1 MNAFLEAIAWIFS
14 PDRLT
19 GTLPLPT
26 AIVQHLW
33 LTGLSVLI
41 AAVIAI
47 PFGWLIGH
55 TGRGREIAVFLSG
68 AARAL
73 PSLGLVI
80 LLYLVIGVNFKTEAA
95 IVAFVILAIPSI
107 LAGAYA
113 GVEAIDRDVIA
124 AGRAMGMTEW
134 QILWKIEVPLGL
146 PLLIGGLRSATLQVV
161 ATVTIAAYVGIGGLG
176 FYIIQG
182 IQVRIFPQILGPPF
196 SSSCSPWRS
205 TASSPCCSASS
216 SRAASPCA
224 ALHVARRPCARAQP
238 RMRPPDSTKPEVVM
252 STAKTRLTAAL
263 AAVAATSLA
272 LAGCASSDP
281 LTGGDGGGESGSDS
295 SVIVIGSQ
303 AYPSNELIAE
313 IYAQALEADGF
324 EVERNFTIG
333 QRDAY
338 MPSIE
343 DGTIDLFPEYT
354 GNLLQYFE
362 PDTTATTTDDVYAA
376 LQEALPENLTVLDQ
390 SSATDQDSYNVT
402 RTFAEENDLTSIAD
416 LAGIEG
422 LVLGGAP
429 ELELRPYGPEGLK
442 EVYDVDVTFNPTA
455 DSTIEEL
462 VAGNIQL
469 ANVYT
474 ADPLI
479 SANDLVTL
487 EDPEGLFLASHVVPL
502 VNVDVADE
510 IADTINAVSAAMT
523 PEGLIELNVQY
534 TVEQRSLGDVASEW
548 LEANGLA

>member
-1 MNAFLEAIAWIFS
+1 
-14 PDRLT
+14 
-19 GTLPLPT
+19 
-26 AIVQHLW
+26 
-33 LTGLSVLI
+33 
-41 AAVIAI
+41 
-47 PFGWLIGH
+47 
-55 TGRGREIAVFLSG
+55 
-68 AARAL
+68 
-73 PSLGLVI
+73 
-80 LLYLVIGVNFKTEAA
+80 
-95 IVAFVILAIPSI
+95 
-107 LAGAYA
+107 
-113 GVEAIDRDVIA
+113 
-124 AGRAMGMTEW
+124 
-134 QILWKIEVPLGL
+134 
-146 PLLIGGLRSATLQVV
+146 
-161 ATVTIAAYVGIGGLG
+161 
-176 FYIIQG
+176 
-182 IQVRIFPQILGPPF
+182 
-196 SSSCSPWRS
+196 
-205 TASSPCCSASS
+205 
-216 SRAASPCA
+216 
-224 ALHVARRPCARAQP
+224 
-238 RMRPPDSTKPEVVM
+238 M

-281 LTGGDGGGESGSDS
+281 LSGGDGGGESTSDS

-324 EVERNFTIG
+324 EVDRNFTIG

-343 DGTIDLFPEYT
+343 DGSIDLFPEYT

-376 LQEALPENLTVLDQ
+376 LQEALPENLTVLEQ

-416 LAGIEG
+416 LAGIDG

-429 ELELRPYGPEGLK
+429 ELELRPYGPAGL
-442 EVYDVDVTFNPTA
+442 EETYGVTVTFNPTA

-502 VNVDVADE
+502 VNADVADE
-510 IADTINAVSAAMT
+510 IADTINAVSAALT

-548 LEANGLA
+548 LEANGLV